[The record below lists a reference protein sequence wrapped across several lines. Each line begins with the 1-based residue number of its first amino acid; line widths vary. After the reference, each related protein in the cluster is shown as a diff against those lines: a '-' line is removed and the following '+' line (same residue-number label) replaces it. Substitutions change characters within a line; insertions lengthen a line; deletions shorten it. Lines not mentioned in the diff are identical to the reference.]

1 MALSIR
7 STRLH
12 RGAYRHLA
20 AMARRKA
27 NMGLGSGCSGCSF
40 RCGIY
45 RAPRYDFLAS
55 LAGRGS
61 PAVDRSIEPPCRVWD
76 VISIWRRFLLGRAGS
91 FISRRP
97 VTVCQ
102 TVLNPLIC
110 NRGKITRFAEI
121 SDSFN
126 GGDRFPNLGVTRSNR
141 VGVTNKINSLRN
153 PVGSLCLWGSIGVPN
168 LQNFSVELLLP
179 TTRSASFLRD

>member
-1 MALSIR
+1 M
-7 STRLH
+7 
-12 RGAYRHLA
+12 
-20 AMARRKA
+20 
-27 NMGLGSGCSGCSF
+27 
-40 RCGIY
+40 
-45 RAPRYDFLAS
+45 
-55 LAGRGS
+55 
-61 PAVDRSIEPPCRVWD
+61 
-76 VISIWRRFLLGRAGS
+76 
-91 FISRRP
+91 
-97 VTVCQ
+97 TVCQ